1 MARFIIEV
9 DDKKIEDLTSPEN
22 MAERFKS
29 GNPLKAFAIS
39 ISASIIHDDIEKGV
53 TTFTMSE
60 DMIDDRMKPM
70 FETAVEALI
79 GLNATL
85 VLEKKKEEKENEE
98 EK

>member
-1 MARFIIEV
+1 MARFIIDV
-9 DDKKIEDLTSPEN
+9 DDKKIKDLVSPEN

-39 ISASIIHDDIEKGV
+39 ISASVIHDDIEKGV

-60 DMIDDRMKPM
+60 DMIDNRMKPM
-70 FETAVEALI
+70 FESAVEALI
-79 GLNATL
+79 ALNATIIL
-85 VLEKKKEEKENEE
+85 TKNKEEKENEE